1 VIGIVEGQL
10 EGAYKEDWI
19 SSCIEKTYSP
29 TVYRRKT
36 TLSPSTDKLNGRHL
50 ITESGILV
58 VHAKG
63 SVLQLR
69 DFTEVG
75 AKRIHETYP
84 FIKSII

>member
-1 VIGIVEGQL
+1 MIGIVEGQL